1 MTITKHLSR
10 VEIKDEDRGEVAAV
24 FSTFDVVDSD
34 GDVTV
39 KGAFT
44 DGAPVAISAYGH
56 RSWAGE
62 LPVGKGRIRELSTE
76 AVMEGR
82 FFLDTQK
89 GLDTFRVVKAMSE
102 DDGAMQE
109 WSYSLD
115 NIKSRRGEVDGKQ
128 VRIIESV
135 DVAEVSPV
143 LKGAG
148 VNTRTLATK
157 SYLKQPNSELAQGL
171 RDAARERWGADDTYV
186 WVDDYDVDE
195 GWVVVSISA
204 DDEAERLVRVDFTR
218 DGGITLGSAESD
230 VQRSVSY
237 APKTGAR
244 FIEHAKSVMT
254 GVDALITRATE
265 VMALRAQKGKSLS
278 GESAELLDVLS
289 ADLERLKGLL
299 DPGAS
304 HDPDGAA
311 LTDDTVAEW
320 LRFVALTQGAQQ

>member
-24 FSTFDVVDSD
+24 FSTFDVIDSD
-34 GDVTV
+34 DDVTV
-39 KGAFT
+39 KGAFS

-115 NIKSRRGEVDGKQ
+115 NIKSRRGEFDGKQ
-128 VRIIESV
+128 VRFIESV
-135 DVAEVSPV
+135 DVTEVSPV

-157 SYLKQPNSELAQGL
+157 GAKFSEHIALVRA
-171 RDAARERWGADDTYV
+171 
-186 WVDDYDVDE
+186 DVDE
-195 GWVVVSISA
+195 
-204 DDEAERLVRVDFTR
+204 
-218 DGGITLGSAESD
+218 
-230 VQRSVSY
+230 
-237 APKTGAR
+237 
-244 FIEHAKSVMT
+244 
-254 GVDALITRATE
+254 LITRATE
-265 VMALRAQKGKSLS
+265 VMALRAQKGKSL
-278 GESAELLDVLS
+278 GDESAELLDALT
-289 ADLERLKGLL
+289 ADLDRLKELL
-299 DPGAS
+299 EEGTTHVPDDPAT
-304 HDPDGAA
+304 P
-311 LTDDTVAEW
+311 TDDIVGEF